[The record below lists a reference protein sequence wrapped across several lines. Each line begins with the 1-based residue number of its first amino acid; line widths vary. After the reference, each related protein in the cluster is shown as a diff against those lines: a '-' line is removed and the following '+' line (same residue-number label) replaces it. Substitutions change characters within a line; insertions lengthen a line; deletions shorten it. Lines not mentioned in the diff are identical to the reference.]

1 MAPILK
7 KTAKKPPKVKK
18 TYQNTLGSEKMWFN
32 VIKNAA
38 RDRAYQSFIRSFILY
53 DRISLRPEHIEEADR
68 PEGAEIR
75 WYTPNRAWYWEFVK
89 ERPYDMTEVT
99 LKTTIKEHEPYT
111 FFVASAA
118 EEEYPDNWVIYKNA
132 VRQNAR
138 TIREKLEKIFENKG
152 LVETEV
158 EEPNIP
164 REMFRQVRSIFA
176 EFADSIATKINEE
189 LPPMQGRGR
198 VRRVIR
204 ELFRYKPTITEIRST
219 YIERTSS
226 HYRRRGIEVLKFE
239 LFQSVYVPF
248 IRNVRNYHSH
258 FTFEHIANLY
268 VHFRDEMI
276 QELKGT
282 TVEEI
287 FNSILNYDLEDVYLL
302 TDRIWER
309 EEADKELLMEHL
321 PIDIILN

>member
-1 MAPILK
+1 
-7 KTAKKPPKVKK
+7 
-18 TYQNTLGSEKMWFN
+18 MWFN
-32 VIKNAA
+32 VLKNTA

-89 ERPYDMTEVT
+89 QRPYDMTEVV
-99 LKTTIKEHEPYT
+99 LRTTIKEHEPYT
-111 FFVASAA
+111 VFVESAV
-118 EEEYPDNWVIYKNA
+118 EEEYPDNWVMYKNTI
-132 VRQNAR
+132 RQNAR
-138 TIREKLEKIFENKG
+138 TIREKLEKIFEDKG

-189 LPPMQGRGR
+189 LPPMEGRGR

-204 ELFRYKPTITEIRST
+204 ELFGYKPSIREIEKR
-219 YIERTSS
+219 YEENKKN
-226 HYRRRGIEVLKFE
+226 RRGGNIHRRFE
-239 LFQSVYVPF
+239 LLQSVYVPF
-248 IRNVRNYHSH
+248 IRNVQNNHSH

-302 TDRIWER
+302 TERIWER